1 MANRSMKRCSTS
13 LIIREMQIKT
23 TMKYHLSDWLSLKR
37 QVTVLEKVWRK
48 GNPCA
53 LLLGMYIGE
62 ATMENSSSKIKNR
75 TST

>member
-1 MANRSMKRCSTS
+1 
-13 LIIREMQIKT
+13 MQIKT